1 MSKNERKCTYE
12 CKFCIVNLARKILSI
27 LKGIFK
33 KMKIYQIVN
42 NEINFWNRPFFA
54 ENDSEA
60 ISYIQNIL
68 MSDADRALIGLRD
81 HLSLYCTGEYNSMP
95 DQYAAE
101 YDFAPSI
108 IGCDPVHI
116 CRLDFIFDSIP
127 ADRVPRTAVQ
137 LKKSID
143 DQADLFKKS
152 VNLLSEKI
160 DTLDD
165 CFKELY
171 DFVSNLDSSIPDKF
185 KKSRKE

>member
-1 MSKNERKCTYE
+1 
-12 CKFCIVNLARKILSI
+12 
-27 LKGIFK
+27 
-33 KMKIYQIVN
+33 MKIYQIVN

-81 HLSLYCTGEYNSMP
+81 QLSLYCTGEYISMP
-95 DQYAAE
+95 DKN
-101 YDFAPSI
+101 YDDDIDLSYRPSI